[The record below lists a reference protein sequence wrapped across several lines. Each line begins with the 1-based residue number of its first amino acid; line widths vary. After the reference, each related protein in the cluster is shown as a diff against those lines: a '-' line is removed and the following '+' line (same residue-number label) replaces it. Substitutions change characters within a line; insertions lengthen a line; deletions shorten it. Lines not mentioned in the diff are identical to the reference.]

1 MARTAL
7 ALIVTLAA
15 IALAAGRPGSVLA
28 ADPSAT
34 PSAEAPGDPNVEAWI
49 DVAPPPEPVAEEDLG
64 LVAGDAHVDELGPL
78 GRVVTLGFT
87 IWDKQSHTLSRVGG
101 EVRVHPKT
109 GKAPPSSAPTH
120 ANWPGH
126 LEADVTVPKGG
137 LGRIEVGFS
146 GQACHDDTGTCENVF
161 FPFANGGVGPPE
173 DAPRS
178 VLVDAD
184 IAQPPPPV
192 LAGQPIDLTV
202 TIRPRAEWAIET
214 LGIPNRVVAIARDT
228 AGAGMLASDLEG
240 EPDGIGN
247 FVYTGHLT
255 IPSPGEFGL
264 RVAFP
269 GTSGAADDEIDRA
282 AIRLTVTSGDE
293 AAAATP
299 KASGRGA
306 VDAPA
311 PTPGPPILPIA
322 LAIAAVIG
330 LGLVVRRAFADL

>member
-49 DVAPPPEPVAEEDLG
+49 DVAPPPDLP
-64 LVAGDAHVDELGPL
+64 A

-214 LGIPNRVVAIARDT
+214 LVARLGIQGKRP
-228 AGAGMLASDLEG
+228 
-240 EPDGIGN
+240 
-247 FVYTGHLT
+247 
-255 IPSPGEFGL
+255 
-264 RVAFP
+264 
-269 GTSGAADDEIDRA
+269 
-282 AIRLTVTSGDE
+282 
-293 AAAATP
+293 
-299 KASGRGA
+299 
-306 VDAPA
+306 
-311 PTPGPPILPIA
+311 
-322 LAIAAVIG
+322 
-330 LGLVVRRAFADL
+330 